1 MAAGQALFQG
11 QLAFA
16 LDVAVGRVKVVEPLR
31 QKGID
36 HLLGLFN
43 VDVLALHRQ
52 AHKAKAK
59 IFLIFSISAS
69 PLVSPP
75 TSVRCFFMI
84 A

>member
-16 LDVAVGRVKVVEPLR
+16 LNVAVGCVKVVEPLR

-52 AHKAKAK
+52 THTAEPE
-59 IFLIFSISAS
+59 IFLD
-69 PLVSPP
+69 
-75 TSVRCFFMI
+75 FFHL
-84 A
+84 